1 MHTLQNTDTARLP
14 ALACLALLLALTGC
28 SSDTAKPILE
38 CSQPQPLSSKM
49 SIKETRSDIKHIGN
63 RITQDPAG
71 DAISEIIFDLKRQH
85 PSATDADIVN
95 YLVTA
100 YCPVVAAEAWLSK
113 DEATAKVDKFSTQ
126 VNEIVSGSTP

>member
-1 MHTLQNTDTARLP
+1 MYKLQNTGTARLP

-28 SSDTAKPILE
+28 SSDTAKTTLE
-38 CSQPQPLSSKM
+38 CPQPQPLSSNM
-49 SIKETRSDIKHIGN
+49 TIKETQSDIKHIGN
-63 RITQDPAG
+63 RITEDPAG
-71 DAISEIIFDLKRQH
+71 DAISEVIFDLKRQH
-85 PSATDADIVN
+85 PAATDVDIAN

-113 DEATAKVDKFSTQ
+113 DEATAKVEQFSTQ